1 MRCTECG
8 YMNEESARVCIKCGT
23 RLKGQEEKA
32 PKPEAPRQPSPAPS
46 SQGAKTMRGRGPDW
60 PSTEDVPASSGR
72 ADSIIKCPSCSY
84 YPLRSLPG
92 PGHACP
98 NCGFEGEDGKS
109 SPSSE
114 AKTVKIGEMEIGNKE
129 ARTIRLREEG
139 SGESI
144 TLSGGRIEMNRE
156 VLAPGNTSISASLHA
171 VLSFD
176 DGALYLEDKSSNG
189 ATFVQVTEKVKVHH
203 GSKVVIGNKVYSIE
217 IL

>member
-1 MRCTECG
+1 
-8 YMNEESARVCIKCGT
+8 MNEESVRVCIKCGT
-23 RLKGQEEKA
+23 RLKGQEEQA
-32 PKPEAPRQPSPAPS
+32 PKPEAPRQPPPAPS
-46 SQGAKTMRGRGPDW
+46 SQGAKTMRGRAPHR
-60 PSTEDVPASSGR
+60 PSPEDGPASSMK

-98 NCGFEGEDGKS
+98 NCGFEGEDGKR

-114 AKTVKIGEMEIGNKE
+114 AKTVKLGEMEFGNKE
-129 ARTIRLREEG
+129 ARTICLREEG

-144 TLSGGRIEMNRE
+144 TLSGERIEMNRE
-156 VLAPGNTSISASLHA
+156 VLAPGNPGISASLHA
-171 VLSFD
+171 VFSFME
-176 DGALYLEDKSSNG
+176 GHLYLEDKSSNG